1 MLCKVI
7 NSSKYELE
15 KCINDWL
22 STGKYEIFDV
32 LQTQDESYVTTT
44 IFYLDIKEVREKK
57 LKKLNDKI

>member
-15 KCINDWL
+15 RNINDWL
-22 STGKYEIFDV
+22 STGKYEIFDI
-32 LQTQDESYVTTT
+32 LQTQDDSYVTTT
-44 IFYLDIKEVREKK
+44 IFYLDVKELREKK